1 MRRILLCAMPAVFG
15 LAVAH
20 ALAQQAI
27 ATPILT
33 SDENF
38 RDLAG
43 IAARFGGTGFAD
55 TTANDGVMR
64 TGVFYRSEVLNVS
77 NADLATLSSLHIT
90 RDIDL
95 RTPSEIAMTPDRVP
109 TGAAYTNVNIYGTP
123 SPPPPGSLTT
133 QAAAVAQFET
143 QYRAFVTDPVERAG
157 SRHGADRPGAF
168 LRRSAV
174 PLLGRQGSDRM
185 DIGPAAEHRRRGT
198 GDDRERLPGDQS
210 VRGWGDSGRTGGDP
224 GDAGRRGGRDRRS
237 DVGRAVKLP
246 AGRARSGRRVVRVNE
261 RLPDPWDW
269 GSARP
274 TSTCCAPRWSIT

>member
-20 ALAQQAI
+20 SLAQQVI
-27 ATPILT
+27 ATPILA

-77 NADLATLSSLHIT
+77 NAYLATLTSLHIT

-95 RTPSEIAMTPDRVP
+95 RAPGWRSRCQRPIRCQLARLH
-109 TGAAYTNVNIYGTP
+109 TNVNIYGTP

-133 QAAAVAQFET
+133 QAAAVAQFRGCRST
-143 QYRAFVTDPVERAG
+143 RAFVTDPVDAG
-157 SRHGADRPGAF
+157 GLRLRCCSIWRMAI
-168 LRRSAV
+168 RRSAG
-174 PLLGRQGSDRM
+174 PLFGGQGPDRM

-198 GDDRERLPGDQS
+198 GDARERLPGDQS
-210 VRGWGDSGRTGGDP
+210 VQGNPDHCP
-224 GDAGRRGGRDRRS
+224 ARRG
-237 DVGRAVKLP
+237 
-246 AGRARSGRRVVRVNE
+246 
-261 RLPDPWDW
+261 
-269 GSARP
+269 
-274 TSTCCAPRWSIT
+274 